1 MSRIVTVARC
11 YSRGKGD
18 APTPSPAQFRA
29 VLLVLEVGVVLCSAS
44 LRPQQL
50 LAQHGA
56 QPSKVVWYPEVPV
69 LFLVAFAITLHL
81 PGYPTGVCVLIF
93 LSVRGCRKSVLI
105 HFLCVHM
112 HTHTMCWFCFFF
124 SAFFIS
130 SLAELKI
137 HTQLLMS
144 KEGLWQGYTRLLFL
158 KHF

>member
-50 LAQHGA
+50 LAQHDA

-93 LSVRGCRKSVLI
+93 LSVRGCRKSVLN
-105 HFLCVHM
+105 HFFVCAYV
-112 HTHTMCWFCFFF
+112 HTHHLLFFF
-124 SAFFIS
+124 FQLSS
-130 SLAELKI
+130 SLA
-137 HTQLLMS
+137 
-144 KEGLWQGYTRLLFL
+144 WQN
-158 KHF
+158 